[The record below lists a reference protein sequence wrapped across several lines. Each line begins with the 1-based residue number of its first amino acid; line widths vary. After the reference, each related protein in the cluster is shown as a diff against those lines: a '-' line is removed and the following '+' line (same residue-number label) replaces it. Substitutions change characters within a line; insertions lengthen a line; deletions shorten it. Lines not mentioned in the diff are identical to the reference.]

1 MDEDS
6 TLRSKEKRK
15 EAAIH
20 GPAIRR
26 LLHCGSS
33 WVRVVAVHPPLC
45 HDLSNVKVR
54 IVRGVD
60 SFIATGDPLL
70 MSISNLRKERK
81 KGNLKYMFKACV
93 I

>member
-6 TLRSKEKRK
+6 TLRSKEKKK
-15 EAAIH
+15 EAAIY

-45 HDLSNVKVR
+45 HDLSNAKVR
-54 IVRGVD
+54 IVT
-60 SFIATGDPLL
+60 IAIWNFLINRQLVLL
-70 MSISNLRKERK
+70 VYVRL
-81 KGNLKYMFKACV
+81 Y
-93 I
+93 

>member
-20 GPAIRR
+20 RPALRR

-45 HDLSNVKVR
+45 HDLSNVKVQ
-54 IVRGVD
+54 IVTSPSGIR
-60 SFIATGDPLL
+60 PLDL
-70 MSISNLRKERK
+70 VKHGSGRRVKRRNSR
-81 KGNLKYMFKACV
+81 
-93 I
+93 